1 MKRLVYFIIIPFAL
15 VSLVSCYKDVGPVE
29 PEGSMPEGEISFSQ
43 HVQPIFNSYCVSCHP
58 SSGNLDLR
66 DGYSYNNLVN
76 KPASGYNG
84 ILVVPGDAESSIL
97 YKKIDGSGAYG
108 SNMPLGNSLSSTQIA
123 IIRDWINEGAQ
134 NN

>member
-1 MKRLVYFIIIPFAL
+1 MKKIFSIGFVFLLMFLLI
-15 VSLVSCYKDVGPVE
+15 SCYKDVGPVE
-29 PEGSMPEGEISFSQ
+29 PEGTMPEGEISYSRD
-43 HVQPIFNSYCVSCHP
+43 VQPIFNSACVSCHP

-108 SNMPLGNSLSSTQIA
+108 SNMPLGGSLSSTQIA
-123 IIRDWINEGAQ
+123 IIRNWIDEGAK